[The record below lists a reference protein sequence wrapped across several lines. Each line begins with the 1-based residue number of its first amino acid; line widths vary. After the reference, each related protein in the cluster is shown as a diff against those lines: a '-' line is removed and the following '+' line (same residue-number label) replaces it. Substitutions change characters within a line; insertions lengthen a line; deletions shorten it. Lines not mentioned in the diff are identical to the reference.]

1 MRKEYTWNTKNL
13 NMVLGIDS
21 DIEVITESYEI
32 ESNSGCDGVNNGFY
46 GKRHTEETKKL
57 LREKTLELCKN
68 EKFKMTRANF
78 GEKNGMYQSARFG
91 ELNPMW
97 KKKHSGETK
106 LKQSN
111 KRKEWFKNNENP
123 MKGRKLSK
131 KQKEQ
136 ISERN
141 SKEYTLIN
149 PNGETVKIKNLTKF
163 ARDNNLSIGCL
174 QQLVAGRNKTHR
186 GWKNA

>member
-1 MRKEYTWNTKNL
+1 
-13 NMVLGIDS
+13 
-21 DIEVITESYEI
+21 
-32 ESNSGCDGVNNGFY
+32 
-46 GKRHTEETKKL
+46 
-57 LREKTLELCKN
+57 
-68 EKFKMTRANF
+68 
-78 GEKNGMYQSARFG
+78 
-91 ELNPMW
+91 MW
-97 KKKHSGETK
+97 KKTHSEEKK
-106 LKQSN
+106 LKKSN

-123 MKGRKLSK
+123 MKGKKLSK

-149 PNGETVKIKNLTKF
+149 PNGEMVKIKNLTKF

-174 QQLVAGRNKTHR
+174 EQLVAGRNKTHR

>member
-1 MRKEYTWNTKNL
+1 MRKKYTWDTKNL

-32 ESNSGCDGVNNGFY
+32 ESNSGCDGVKNGFY
-46 GKRHTEETKKL
+46 GKKHTEETKKI
-57 LREKTLELCKN
+57 LREKTLELCKD
-68 EKFKMTRANF
+68 EKLRMTRANF

-97 KKKHSGETK
+97 GKTHSEETK
-106 LKQSN
+106 LKQST
-111 KRKEWFKNNENP
+111 RMKEWLKNNENP
-123 MKGRKLSK
+123 AKGRKLSK

-174 QQLVAGRNKTHR
+174 HQLVAGRNKTHR